1 MNISKYGI
9 DLLDSTTVVHDLL
22 LPLFVVIIG
31 GIGTL
36 YIWMKYTEKTKN
48 IEKQNEKRIVSGRLL
63 SEIYRNQKVLEPL
76 FTAAKILESVGSNF
90 SEDIKSPKELK
101 FNRSIYSESSDKFGL
116 LDDESRE
123 IIDKYYPELDD
134 IENEYKKLEIIHGV
148 SHSFLYYLLIDF
160 EFNEKLGQ
168 IINDNSPGKIE
179 IEEFLRHTKK
189 VYDLGEELIISL
201 KEK

>member
-1 MNISKYGI
+1 MDFLNASM
-9 DLLDSTTVVHDLL
+9 DLLDPKTVVNNLIYW
-22 LPLFVVIIG
+22 VVITLLG
-31 GIGTL
+31 GIG
-36 YIWMKYTEKTKN
+36 YIIWRWDKNKKAKN
-48 IEKQNEKRIVSGRLL
+48 ILISRLL

>member
-1 MNISKYGI
+1 MDCLNASM
-9 DLLDSTTVVHDLL
+9 DLLDPKTVVNNLIYW
-22 LPLFVVIIG
+22 VVITLLG
-31 GIGTL
+31 GIG
-36 YIWMKYTEKTKN
+36 YIIWRWYKN
-48 IEKQNEKRIVSGRLL
+48 KKAKNVLIGRLL